1 MSISHI
7 LDQFSPSEKARVQ
20 EIISILAG
28 EFSLSEQDVV
38 ALVAA
43 EKAKKTVALSKVLLE
58 LDKEFVTHFNST
70 LTVAPSE
77 NAAAVWLT
85 ADIPYILL
93 KQEEGD
99 RKKAEEYI
107 KAKIEATG
115 RAAEIYK
122 VIDWSSIE
130 ENVKIRSDFA
140 GALRKVKNGAD
151 LAGRLG
157 WSFSDD
163 DLRQLTALHRKNR
176 FRQKIEDLLTD
187 ANFHSECILLQDRK
201 YDELLA
207 GLAE

>member
-1 MSISHI
+1 MLISHI

-43 EKAKKTVALSKVLLE
+43 EKAKKTVALSKVLLD
-58 LDKEFVTHFNST
+58 LDNEITAHFNLT
-70 LTVAPSE
+70 LTVAPNE
-77 NAAAVWLT
+77 NVAAMWLN

-99 RKKAEEYI
+99 REKAEEYI
-107 KAKIEATG
+107 KAKIDATG
-115 RAAEIYK
+115 RATEIYK
-122 VIDWSSIE
+122 VINWNSIKE
-130 ENVKIRSDFA
+130 KVKIRSDFA
-140 GALRKVKNGAD
+140 SALRKVKNGAE

-207 GLAE
+207 GLTE

>member
-7 LDQFSPSEKARVQ
+7 LDQFTPSEKARVQ

-58 LDKEFVTHFNST
+58 LDKEIVNHFYPMST
-70 LTVAPSE
+70 TAPNEIVA
-77 NAAAVWLT
+77 AMWLN
-85 ADIPYILL
+85 ADIPNILL

-99 RKKAEEYI
+99 REKAEEYI
-107 KAKIEATG
+107 KAKIDATG

-122 VIDWSSIE
+122 VINWQSIK

-140 GALRKVKNGAD
+140 SALRKVKNGAE

-207 GLAE
+207 GLAD

>member
-20 EIISILAG
+20 EIISILAS

-43 EKAKKTVALSKVLLE
+43 EKAKKTVALSKVLLD
-58 LDKEFVTHFNST
+58 LDNEIAAHFNLT
-70 LTVAPSE
+70 LAVAPNE
-77 NAAAVWLT
+77 NVAAMWLN

-99 RKKAEEYI
+99 REKAEDYI
-107 KAKIEATG
+107 KAKIDATG

-122 VIDWSSIE
+122 VINWNSIK

-140 GALRKVKNGAD
+140 SALRKVKNGAE

-207 GLAE
+207 GLAD

>member
-43 EKAKKTVALSKVLLE
+43 EKSKKTVALSKVLLD
-58 LDKEFVTHFNST
+58 LDNEIAAHFNLT
-70 LTVAPSE
+70 LTVAPNE
-77 NAAAVWLT
+77 NVAAMWLN

-99 RKKAEEYI
+99 REKAEEYV
-107 KAKIEATG
+107 KAKIDATG

-122 VIDWSSIE
+122 VINWNSIK

-140 GALRKVKNGAD
+140 SALRKVKNGAE

-207 GLAE
+207 GLTE

>member
-43 EKAKKTVALSKVLLE
+43 EKSKKTVALSKVLLD
-58 LDKEFVTHFNST
+58 LDNEIAAHFNLT
-70 LTVAPSE
+70 LTVAPNE
-77 NAAAVWLT
+77 NVAAMWLN

-99 RKKAEEYI
+99 REKAEEYV
-107 KAKIEATG
+107 KAKIDATG

-122 VIDWSSIE
+122 VINWNSIK

-140 GALRKVKNGAD
+140 SALRKVKNGAE
-151 LAGRLG
+151 LAGSLG
-157 WSFSDD
+157 WSISDD

-207 GLAE
+207 GLTE